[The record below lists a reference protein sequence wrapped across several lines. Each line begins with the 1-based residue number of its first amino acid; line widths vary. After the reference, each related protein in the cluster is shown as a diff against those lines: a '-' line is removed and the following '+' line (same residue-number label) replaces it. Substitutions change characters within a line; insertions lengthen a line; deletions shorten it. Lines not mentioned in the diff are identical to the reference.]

1 MRLYVNISSVKKSL
15 WKNSAKMPSVEYAL
29 QSDPLFITVDSL

>member
-1 MRLYVNISSVKKSL
+1 MRLYVNSSY
-15 WKNSAKMPSVEYAL
+15 WKNSAQMPSVEYAL